1 MRSKIE
7 RNAELEWSQSKTTLD
22 HLRFLWAV
30 ETHDKPPE
38 SSSSTRRVADP
49 VYVFGSRQT
58 EAVRTGSVVLCE
70 TNPIFSKTL
79 ALGS

>member
-1 MRSKIE
+1 MFLNPLLLLKDVKPFSVPFEFFSSYFNWISDSL
-7 RNAELEWSQSKTTLD
+7 RN
-22 HLRFLWAV
+22 RFAAPGAPS
-30 ETHDKPPE
+30 E
-38 SSSSTRRVADP
+38 VAKA
-49 VYVFGSRQT
+49 

>member
-1 MRSKIE
+1 
-7 RNAELEWSQSKTTLD
+7 
-22 HLRFLWAV
+22 
-30 ETHDKPPE
+30 
-38 SSSSTRRVADP
+38 VADP